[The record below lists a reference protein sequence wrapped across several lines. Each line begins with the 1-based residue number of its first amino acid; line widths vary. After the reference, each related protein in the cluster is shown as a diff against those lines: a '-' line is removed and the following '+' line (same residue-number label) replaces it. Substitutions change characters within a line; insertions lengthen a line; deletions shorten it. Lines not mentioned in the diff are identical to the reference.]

1 MKVNFTDL
9 KSEFEFFEDQLISS
23 FKSVGKKGEYVFGSE
38 LTKFETNI
46 KKFLK
51 VKYVLGVG
59 NWTEGMVMVCKAL
72 NLKKNDEIITV
83 SNSFIA
89 TCGAIAYSGCKPV
102 LVDVDSTMNINPN
115 LIQKK
120 ILFGRR

>member
-9 KSEFEFFEDQLISS
+9 KSEFEFYEDQLISS

-38 LTKFETNI
+38 LTKFEKNI
-46 KKFLK
+46 KNFLN

-59 NWTEGMVMVCKAL
+59 NWTEGMIMVCKAL

-89 TCGAIAYSGCKPV
+89 TIEINLFNFLNRHHPFFIVYFLV
-102 LVDVDSTMNINPN
+102 LIKIN
-115 LIQKK
+115 
-120 ILFGRR
+120 LFQIYT